1 MGKNPSVMPAILF
14 NAQFLSIAVINLFL
28 FLIVATWSFLPVVL
42 VDLGADNVG
51 VGLVM
56 GSIGITSLAS
66 LPILAPLIDKY
77 GRKIFIVGGILVIG
91 LTNAVFLCFH
101 SYSPFMILVRLVQ
114 GVAFSACF
122 NGCATAIVDLL
133 RPEERAQG
141 IGLFGVSGSMAVA
154 VGPFL
159 GEKALLS
166 WGIEAYFLL
175 LVGFGLIG
183 FLAALTMKEAKR
195 TFRHGR
201 MRGFFPTVFQDGHL
215 SMMIMAGIF
224 GSGFAAMNTFFPLY
238 AKHLGFRAGIFF
250 VCYGASL
257 LLVRV
262 TLGGLAD
269 RVDRSKLMFACLIGF
284 SLLLVS
290 TSQMDSMT
298 QSMFLG
304 ALFGIIQGLSY
315 PAMMAKMVDRS
326 NAENRAVV
334 VALFTGSFGVGINA
348 SVVIWGFI
356 AKIQGLSFMFLLGGL
371 LMLLTAGVCA
381 WLFFNG
387 FQESRAQF
395 AVLERPRDPTSI
407 G

>member
-1 MGKNPSVMPAILF
+1 MPAILF
-14 NAQFLSIAVINLFL
+14 NAEFLLIAVINLFL
-28 FLIVATWSFLPVVL
+28 FLIVATWSFLPIVL
-42 VDLGADNVG
+42 VDLGADSVD

-56 GSIGITSLAS
+56 GSIGITSLGS
-66 LPILAPLIDKY
+66 LPILAPLIDKH
-77 GRKIFIVGGILVIG
+77 GRKVFIVGGILVIG
-91 LTNAVFLCFH
+91 LTNAGFLFFD
-101 SYSPFMILVRLVQ
+101 SYSPLMIVVRLVQ
-114 GVAFSACF
+114 GIAFSACF
-122 NGCATAIVDLL
+122 NGCATAVVDLL
-133 RPEERAQG
+133 RQEERAQG
-141 IGLFGVSGSMAVA
+141 IGLFGVSGSIAVA

-159 GEKALLS
+159 GERVMLS
-166 WGIEAYFLL
+166 WGTHAYFLL

-183 FLAALTMKEAKR
+183 FLAALTMREADR
-195 TFRHGR
+195 TGSRGR
-201 MRGFFPTVFQDGHL
+201 IRGFFPTAFQDGYL

-238 AKHLGFRAGIFF
+238 AKNLGFRAGIFF

-257 LLVRV
+257 LLVRI
-262 TLGGLAD
+262 TLGSLAD
-269 RVDRSKLMFACLIGF
+269 RVDRGKLIFACLVGF

-290 TSQMDSMT
+290 TSQMDSIT

-315 PAMMAKMVDRS
+315 PAMMARMVDRS

-348 SVVIWGFI
+348 SVVIWGAI
-356 AKIQGLSFMFLLGGL
+356 AKIEGLSFMFLLGGL
-371 LMLLTAGVCA
+371 LMLLTAGVCT

-387 FQESRAQF
+387 TQESRAQF

>member
-1 MGKNPSVMPAILF
+1 MPAILF
-14 NAQFLSIAVINLFL
+14 NAEFLLIAVINLFL
-28 FLIVATWSFLPVVL
+28 FLIVATWSFLPIVL
-42 VDLGADNVG
+42 VDLGADNVD

-56 GSIGITSLAS
+56 GSIGITSLGS
-66 LPILAPLIDKY
+66 LPILAPLIDKH
-77 GRKIFIVGGILVIG
+77 GRKVFIVGGILVIG
-91 LTNAVFLCFH
+91 LTNAGFLFFD
-101 SYSPFMILVRLVQ
+101 SYSPLMIVVRLVQ
-114 GVAFSACF
+114 GIAFSACF
-122 NGCATAIVDLL
+122 NGCATAVVDLL
-133 RPEERAQG
+133 RQEERAQG
-141 IGLFGVSGSMAVA
+141 IGLFGVSGSIAVA
-154 VGPFL
+154 IGPFL
-159 GEKALLS
+159 GERVMLS
-166 WGIEAYFLL
+166 WGTHAYFLL

-183 FLAALTMKEAKR
+183 FLAALTMREADR
-195 TFRHGR
+195 TGSRGR
-201 MRGFFPTVFQDGHL
+201 IRGFFPTAFQDGYL

-238 AKHLGFRAGIFF
+238 AKNLGFRAGIFF

-257 LLVRV
+257 LLVRI
-262 TLGGLAD
+262 TLGSLAD
-269 RVDRSKLMFACLIGF
+269 RVDRGKLIFACLVGF
-284 SLLLVS
+284 SLLLMS
-290 TSQMDSMT
+290 TSQMDSIT

-315 PAMMAKMVDRS
+315 PAMMARMVDRS

-348 SVVIWGFI
+348 SVVIWGAI
-356 AKIQGLSFMFLLGGL
+356 AKIEGLSFMFLLGGL

-387 FQESRAQF
+387 AQESRAQF